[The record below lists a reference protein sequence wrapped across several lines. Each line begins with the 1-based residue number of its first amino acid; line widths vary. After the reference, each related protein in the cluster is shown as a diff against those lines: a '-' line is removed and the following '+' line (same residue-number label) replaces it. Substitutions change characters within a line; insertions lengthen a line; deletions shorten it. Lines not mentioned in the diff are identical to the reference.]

1 MQQSQRVADIKPE
14 EMSLPLNMTIHSVL
28 LDRKR
33 GTLATGSLNLATLDI
48 AVLNRYA
55 DALVKLNEHWLYK
68 ASKRFLDVTTAV
80 CALVL
85 GFPVLLLIALLIKI
99 DSPGPVL
106 FRQIRLGKDG
116 NKFPM
121 FKFRTMRKNADA
133 IKFTE
138 EIQKKNKLK
147 WPDFKIEDDP
157 RVTRVGRILRKFSL
171 DELPNFINVIRG
183 EMSLVGP
190 RPTSF
195 HEDKYDKWHMQRLK
209 AVPGITGLHQVNGR
223 SDLEFD
229 DRVWLDIDYINRQS
243 MWLDLKILLKTAVAV
258 SQRNGAY

>member
-1 MQQSQRVADIKPE
+1 MQQSQRVAHAEHE
-14 EMSLPLNMTIHSVL
+14 EINFPLTMTIPSVHRQ
-28 LDRKR
+28 RKR
-33 GTLATGSLNLATLDI
+33 GHASATALNLATLDI

-55 DALVKLNEHWLYK
+55 DSLVQVNGRQIYRI
-68 ASKRFLDVTTAV
+68 AKRCLDVIG
-80 CALVL
+80 ALFGLVFGL
-85 GFPVLLLIALLIKI
+85 PLMLLISLLIKL

-116 NKFPM
+116 SKFPM
-121 FKFRTMRKNADA
+121 YKFRTMRKDADA

-138 EIQKKNKLK
+138 EIQKQNKLK

-157 RVTRVGRILRKFSL
+157 RVTRVGHVLRKFSL
-171 DELPNFINVIRG
+171 DELPNFINVLRG

-195 HEDKYDKWHMQRLK
+195 HEDKYDEWHKLRLK
-209 AVPGITGLHQVNGR
+209 AIPGITGLHQVNGR

-229 DRVWLDIDYINRQS
+229 ERVRLDIDYINRQS
-243 MWLDLKILLKTAVAV
+243 MALDLRILLKTAVAV
-258 SQRNGAY
+258 SRKSGAY

>member
-1 MQQSQRVADIKPE
+1 MQQSQRVAHAEPE
-14 EMSLPLNMTIHSVL
+14 EMNFPLTMTIPSVHRQ
-28 LDRKR
+28 RKR
-33 GTLATGSLNLATLDI
+33 GHVSATVLNLSTLDI

-55 DALVKLNEHWLYK
+55 DSLVHVNNRVAYRI
-68 ASKRFLDVTTAV
+68 AKRCLDVTG
-80 CALVL
+80 ALFGLVF
-85 GFPVLLLIALLIKI
+85 GFPFMLLIALLIKL

-116 NKFPM
+116 AKFPM
-121 FKFRTMRKNADA
+121 YKFRTMHSNADA

-138 EIQKKNKLK
+138 AIQKRNKLK

-157 RVTRVGRILRKFSL
+157 RVTRVGHVLRKFSL
-171 DELPNFINVIRG
+171 DELPNFINVLRG

-195 HEDKYDKWHMQRLK
+195 HEDKYDEWHKLRLK
-209 AVPGITGLHQVNGR
+209 AIPGITGLHQVNGR

-229 DRVWLDIDYINRQS
+229 ERVRLDIDYINRQS
-243 MWLDLKILLKTAVAV
+243 MALDLRILIRTAVAV
-258 SQRNGAY
+258 SRRSGAY

>member
-1 MQQSQRVADIKPE
+1 MQQSHRVAHAEPE
-14 EMSLPLNMTIHSVL
+14 ELSIPLNMTIQSAIRE
-28 LDRKR
+28 RKR
-33 GTLATGSLNLATLDI
+33 GLLATGALELASLDI

-55 DALVKLNEHWLYK
+55 DALVKVNGNWLYQIAK
-68 ASKRFLDVTTAV
+68 RSLDLTASIL
-80 CALVL
+80 ALIVGGPL
-85 GFPVLLLIALLIKI
+85 FLLIALLIKL
-99 DSPGPVL
+99 DSPGPVI

-121 FKFRTMRKNADA
+121 FKFRTMQKNADA
-133 IKFTE
+133 IKFTD
-138 EIQKKNKLK
+138 EIQKQNKLK

-157 RVTRVGRILRKFSL
+157 RVTRVGKVLRKFSL
-171 DELPNFINVIRG
+171 DELPNFFNVIKG

-195 HEDKYDKWHMQRLK
+195 HEDKYDEWHKQRLK

-229 DRVWLDIDYINRQS
+229 ERVWLDIDYINRQS
-243 MWLDLKILLKTAVAV
+243 LILDLKILLKTAVAV
-258 SQRNGAY
+258 SRRNGAY